1 MKSRLI
7 FSGALTLGALATLLV
22 APRLGAQQSTQP
34 TQPTRPVQ
42 PPAQP
47 APKRRAIDIRGQAPA
62 PEVVTVRPREIP
74 QYSRR
79 IVSPSLINAPPV
91 QRPSSTVVI
100 LPMAPDVNPVTPKP
114 R

>member
-1 MKSRLI
+1 MKRPMI
-7 FSGALTLGALATLLV
+7 FALFLAVGGAAA
-22 APRLGAQQSTQP
+22 APRLGAQQSA
-34 TQPTRPVQ
+34 
-42 PPAQP
+42 PPAQPP

-79 IVSPSLINAPPV
+79 IVSPSLISAPPV

-100 LPMAPDVNPVTPKP
+100 LPFAPDVNPVTPKP

>member
-1 MKSRLI
+1 VKSRLL
-7 FSGALTLGALATLLV
+7 FAGVLTLGALATLGAA
-22 APRLGAQQSTQP
+22 APRLGAQQSTP
-34 TQPTRPVQ
+34 PVP

-79 IVSPSLINAPPV
+79 IVSPALITAPPV

-100 LPMAPDVNPVTPKP
+100 LPIAPDVNPVTPKP

>member
-1 MKSRLI
+1 VNRRKRRLI
-7 FSGALTLGALATLLV
+7 FALVLVVGGAAA
-22 APRLGAQQSTQP
+22 APAVGAQQSTP
-34 TQPTRPVQ
+34 PVQ
-42 PPAQP
+42 PP

-79 IVSPSLINAPPV
+79 IVSPALITAPPV

-100 LPMAPDVNPVTPKP
+100 LPIAPDVNPVTPKP